1 MVTYP
6 HESTHSKMKKLTII
20 GLGDVA
26 RRALPLLSNWS
37 LEATTRADLDLDAAD
52 FSGLSESPAAVLY
65 TAPPPSTGM
74 HDTRLAALI
83 DFWQG
88 SAAHRPA
95 HVVYISTT
103 GVYGNC
109 AGARVDESRAVRPE
123 SARAIRRVD
132 AERRLIEFASEHEM
146 SLSILRAPGIYALER
161 LPLARLRAGR
171 SVLCA
176 ADDGFSN
183 HIHADDLA
191 AMCVAALNQPCG
203 IEVFNACDDAP
214 LPMADWFCLL
224 AQAAGLPEPVRLSA
238 AQMQLE
244 ADETTWSFMRESRRI
259 RNDKIKSV
267 LGVVLRYPC
276 VQDFV
281 RAHAHEIRAL

>member
-1 MVTYP
+1 
-6 HESTHSKMKKLTII
+6 MKKLTII

-37 LEATTRADLDLDAAD
+37 VDATTRADLDLDAAD
-52 FSGLSESPAAVLY
+52 FSCLSEADAVLY
-65 TAPPPSTGM
+65 TAPPSSTGL

-83 DFWQG
+83 DFWQDN
-88 SAAHRPA
+88 AAHRPR

-103 GVYGNC
+103 GVYGDC
-109 AGARVDESRAVRPE
+109 AGAWVDESRALQAQ
-123 SARAIRRVD
+123 SARAVRRAD
-132 AERRLIEFASEHEM
+132 AERRLTDFASAHGV

-191 AMCVAALNQPCG
+191 MMCVAALNRPCG

-214 LPMADWFCLL
+214 LPMAEWFCLL

-259 RNDKIKSV
+259 RNDKIKSM

-281 RAHAHEIRAL
+281 CEHAREIRAL